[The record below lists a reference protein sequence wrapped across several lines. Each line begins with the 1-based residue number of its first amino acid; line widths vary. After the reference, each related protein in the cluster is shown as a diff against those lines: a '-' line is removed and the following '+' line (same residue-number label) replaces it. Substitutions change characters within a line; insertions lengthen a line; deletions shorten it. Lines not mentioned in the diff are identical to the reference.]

1 MAIER
6 LLGEEIGPLAGK
18 LHTGRSRNDQVAT
31 DVAMAV
37 QVHSLQA
44 IELAGAAMARLLELA
59 ERHRD
64 WPMPGYT
71 HLQRAQPVY
80 LGHHLLAYFWM
91 LARDVLRFQFALDS
105 ASVMPLGSGA
115 LAGVNW
121 EIDRGAVADDL
132 GFEHVTHN
140 SIDGA
145 SNRDFVLDYL
155 SAASI
160 CAMHL
165 SRLGS
170 EIVIWSS
177 SEFGFCELDESF
189 SSGSS
194 IMPQKMNPDSAE
206 LLRAKSPRVAAD
218 YLALLGTMHALP
230 LTYGKDMQEDK
241 EPLFDAIDTVESCLD
256 AAEGMLAGIDFDRER
271 LEEAS
276 GDEMLAATEIADLL
290 VRKGV
295 PFREAHGIVGGLVRD
310 AVERGIALSE
320 LSEEDLRQRSE
331 HLDDSFYEVLRAR
344 AAGSSRSGSRA
355 APARRRSRRRSSW
368 PARRSPRSRPGSP
381 TSASERRRRRRGGH
395 APRALGRSSTAPSTT
410 VARELIGCRLFY
422 DGCGGTIVE
431 TESYER
437 DDPAC
442 HAYVGLTER
451 TATLFGPPARLRLPL
466 LRHPQPARRG
476 AAEPA
481 PSEPT
486 AGLEAGCCAAAA
498 SDRTPTSARAR
509 ASSPTALGIG
519 LDANNADLSA
529 TLPAPAPEPSWTRG
543 RHRPP
548 ARDHQSRRAPLALLP
563 RRQPVRLRAATAQ
576 AGHGGRGTSCHFCR
590 RAALASAARRPRFV
604 ELAAGRRLLAGRD
617 PAAAHSGA
625 ASGAASARLRFGFR
639 RGFGRFG
646 FGRDSTSGPI
656 RAARSF
662 LLRPPS
668 SPARR
673 AAFSLAVS
681 AARSALIS
689 SQAEITLAQ
698 IRAGKVPPST
708 GPPENSVSIGVTRV
722 GVADPDAGGDFFG
735 RAAEPGVAVVRRW
748 CRSCP
753 TGFRRRCRRARRCR
767 W

>member
-1 MAIER
+1 MSRFRKDPDPRFWRINRSLEFDWPLAPYDLDQSRAHARALRRIGVLDEAELAEMVAGLDRVEERIGAHGFAFEESDEDIHMAIER

-31 DVAMAV
+31 DVAMVV

-44 IELAGAAMARLLELA
+44 IDVAGKAMEQLLAQA

-121 EIDRGAVADDL
+121 EFDRNQVAEDL

-160 CAMHL
+160 CSMHL

-177 SEFGFCELDESF
+177 SEFGFCELDEAF

-194 IMPQKMNPDSAE
+194 IMPQKVNPDSAE

-256 AAEGMLAGIDFDRER
+256 AAAGMLSGIEFNRER
-271 LEEAS
+271 LESAS

-310 AVERGIALSE
+310 AVESGKRLSE
-320 LSEEDLRQRSE
+320 LTPEELRERSE
-331 HLDDSFYEVLRAR
+331 HLDDSYYEVLE
-344 AAGSSRSGSRA
+344 
-355 APARRRSRRRSSW
+355 RSSW
-368 PARRSPRSRPGSP
+368 LESKRIEGGTGS
-381 TSASERRRRRRGGH
+381 E
-395 APRALGRSSTAPSTT
+395 ALGDQLDL
-410 VARELIGCRLFY
+410 ARE
-422 DGCGGTIVE
+422 
-431 TESYER
+431 
-437 DDPAC
+437 
-442 HAYVGLTER
+442 
-451 TATLFGPPARLRLPL
+451 TL
-466 LRHPQPARRG
+466 
-476 AAEPA
+476 AAV
-481 PSEPT
+481 
-486 AGLEAGCCAAAA
+486 
-498 SDRTPTSARAR
+498 RAR
-509 ASSPTALGIG
+509 
-519 LDANNADLSA
+519 
-529 TLPAPAPEPSWTRG
+529 
-543 RHRPP
+543 
-548 ARDHQSRRAPLALLP
+548 
-563 RRQPVRLRAATAQ
+563 V
-576 AGHGGRGTSCHFCR
+576 
-590 RAALASAARRPRFV
+590 V
-604 ELAAGRRLLAGRD
+604 EER
-617 PAAAHSGA
+617 
-625 ASGAASARLRFGFR
+625 
-639 RGFGRFG
+639 
-646 FGRDSTSGPI
+646 
-656 RAARSF
+656 
-662 LLRPPS
+662 
-668 SPARR
+668 
-673 AAFSLAVS
+673 
-681 AARSALIS
+681 
-689 SQAEITLAQ
+689 E
-698 IRAGKVPPST
+698 
-708 GPPENSVSIGVTRV
+708 
-722 GVADPDAGGDFFG
+722 
-735 RAAEPGVAVVRRW
+735 
-748 CRSCP
+748 
-753 TGFRRRCRRARRCR
+753 
-767 W
+767 